1 MSDIAIAW
9 KKINRSLPKLEGLPM
24 TVLQTIEEIQSICQ
38 YPGRRIKGIVFRMA
52 SSGIRLGAW
61 DYLCWGHIEPILVDG
76 NTVAAKILVYA
87 GDNEQYLSFIT
98 PKHILS

>member
-24 TVLQTIEEIQSICQ
+24 TVLPTIEEIQSICE
-38 YPGRRIKGIVFRMA
+38 YPGRRIVFRMA

-87 GDNEQYLSFIT
+87 GDNEKYLSFIT
-98 PKHILS
+98 PKSVF